1 MNKNELITSVS
12 RAVHKAGF
20 TLKKHSP
27 EILVTVGVVGTVV
40 SAVMACRAT
49 TKVSEIVDNHKGQLD
64 AVKNALEKPDPK
76 YKDEDGTVHDYTE
89 EVAKK
94 DVVTIYARTS
104 LDFAKLY
111 GPSVLLGAASVSCI
125 LASVNILH
133 KRNAALAA
141 AYTIVDKSFK
151 EYRGRVI
158 ERFGKELDRELKY
171 NIKSKEVEIEETVV
185 DEDGNER
192 VEKKKVT
199 VQVSEGPNHN
209 HLTRCFDETNPN
221 WTKSPEQNFIFLHQ
235 QQSYASRLLRERG
248 VLTMNDVYELLGFER
263 SAAGQLVGWVY
274 DEKNPI
280 GDNYVD
286 FGIFDMSDEQKRLFV
301 NGHERSIWLDF
312 NDDGYI
318 MDYLP

>member
-1 MNKNELITSVS
+1 MNKSQFVTSVS
-12 RAVHKAGF
+12 RAIHTVGF

-27 EILVTVGVVGTVV
+27 EILVSVGVVGTVA

-49 TKVSEIVDNHKGQLD
+49 TKVSGVIDNHKAQLE
-64 AVKNALEKPDPK
+64 AVHNALEQPNAQ

-94 DVVTIYARTS
+94 DVVTIYARTG

-185 DEDGNER
+185 DEEGNER

-199 VQVSEGPNHN
+199 VEVSEGNDHN

-235 QQSYASRLLRERG
+235 QQSYASRLLRERK
-248 VLTMNDVYELLGFER
+248 VLTVNDVYELLGFER
-263 SAAGQLVGWVY
+263 TAAGQVIGWVY
-274 DEKNPI
+274 DEENPI

-286 FGIFDMSDEQKRLFV
+286 FGIFDMSDKQKRLFV
-301 NGHERSIWLDF
+301 NGYERSIWIDF

-318 MDYLP
+318 MNHLP

>member
-1 MNKNELITSVS
+1 MNKNELMMSAS
-12 RAVHKAGF
+12 RAIHTVGF

-27 EILVTVGVVGTVV
+27 EILVTVGVVGAVV

-49 TKVSEIVDNHKGQLD
+49 TKASAIVENHKNQVE
-64 AVKNALEKPDPK
+64 AVHDALEKPDAK
-76 YKDEDGTVHDYTE
+76 YKDEDGNVYDYTE
-89 EVAKK
+89 DTAKK
-94 DVVTIYARTS
+94 DLVTIYAHTG

-133 KRNAALAA
+133 KRNAAIAA
-141 AYTIVDKSFK
+141 AYTLVDKSFK

-171 NIKSKEVEIEETVV
+171 NLKSKEVEVEETVV
-185 DEDGNER
+185 DEDGNEH
-192 VEKKKVT
+192 VEKRPAT
-199 VQVSEGPNHN
+199 VVVSDGVKHSAF
-209 HLTRCFDETNPN
+209 TRCFDETNPN
-221 WTKSPEQNFIFLHQ
+221 WTKSPEQNMIFLWQ
-235 QQSYASRLLRERG
+235 QQSYASRLLREKG
-248 VLTMNDVYELLGFER
+248 FLTINEVYEMLGFER
-263 SAAGQLVGWVY
+263 IAAGQVVGWVY

-286 FGIFDMSDEQKRLFV
+286 FGIFDITDEQKRYFV

-312 NDDGYI
+312 NDDGNI
-318 MDYLP
+318 LEYLP

>member
-1 MNKNELITSVS
+1 MNKNELMLSVG
-12 RAVHKAGF
+12 RAFSKAGL

-27 EILVTVGVVGTVV
+27 EILVVTGVVGAVA

-49 TKVSEIVDNHKGQLD
+49 TKVSAVVENHKEQLEAIHKAVETPD
-64 AVKNALEKPDPK
+64 AQ
-76 YKDEDGTVHDYTE
+76 YKDEDGSVHEYTE
-89 EVAKK
+89 EVAKR
-94 DVVTIYARTS
+94 DLVTVYTRTGI
-104 LDFAKLY
+104 DFVKLY

-141 AYTIVDKSFK
+141 AYTIVDSSFK

-171 NIKSKEVEIEETVV
+171 NLKSKEIEIEETVV

-192 VEKKKVT
+192 VEKKTVT
-199 VQVSEGPNHN
+199 ATVSEGVKHSAF
-209 HLTRCFDETNPN
+209 TRCFDETNPN
-221 WTKSPEQNFIFLHQ
+221 WTKSAEQNMIFLWQ
-235 QQSYASRLLRERG
+235 QQAYASRLLREKSW
-248 VLTMNDVYELLGFER
+248 LTINEVYELLGFEPT
-263 SAAGQLVGWVY
+263 AAGQVVGWVY
-274 DEKNPI
+274 DEKNPV

-286 FGIFDMSDEQKRLFV
+286 FGIFDMSNEQKRLFV
-301 NGHERSIWLDF
+301 NGHERSIWIDF

-318 MDYLP
+318 MNYIP

>member
-1 MNKNELITSVS
+1 MNKNEFMMSVS
-12 RAVHKAGF
+12 RAVHTAGF

-27 EILVTVGVVGTVV
+27 EILVTVGVVGGIV

-49 TKVSEIVDNHKGQLD
+49 TKASTIIEDHKEQVE
-64 AVKNALEKPDPK
+64 AVHKALETPDAQ
-76 YKDEDGTVHDYTE
+76 YKDEDGSVHDYTE
-89 EVAKK
+89 ETAKK
-94 DVVTIYARTS
+94 DLVTIYAHTG
-104 LDFAKLY
+104 LDFVKLY

-125 LASVNILH
+125 FASVNILH
-133 KRNAALAA
+133 KRNAAIAA
-141 AYTIVDKSFK
+141 AYTLVDKSFK

-171 NIKSKEVEIEETVV
+171 NIKTKEVEVEETVV
-185 DEDGNER
+185 DEDGNET
-192 VEKKKVT
+192 VVKKKAT
-199 VQVSEGPNHN
+199 VHVSEGVNHN

-221 WTKSPEQNFIFLHQ
+221 WTKSPEQNLIFLHQ
-235 QQSYASRLLRERG
+235 QQSYASRLLRERKI
-248 VLTMNDVYELLGFER
+248 LTLNDVYELLGFER

-318 MDYLP
+318 MDYMP

>member
-1 MNKNELITSVS
+1 MNKNELMLSVG
-12 RAVHKAGF
+12 RAFSKAGL

-27 EILVTVGVVGTVV
+27 EILVVAGVVGAVA

-49 TKVSEIVDNHKGQLD
+49 TKVNSILEDAKVELDRIHGGMENPDAQYRDTDGEI
-64 AVKNALEKPDPK
+64 KP
-76 YKDEDGTVHDYTE
+76 YTE

-94 DVVTIYARTS
+94 DITLVYAHTA
-104 LDFAKLY
+104 LDFVKLY

-141 AYTIVDKSFK
+141 AYTIVDNSFK

-171 NIKSKEVEIEETVV
+171 NLKSKEIEIEETVV

-192 VEKKKVT
+192 VEKKTVT
-199 VQVSEGPNHN
+199 ATVSEGVKHSAF
-209 HLTRCFDETNPN
+209 TRCFDETNPN
-221 WTKSPEQNFIFLHQ
+221 WTKSAEQNMIFLWQ
-235 QQSYASRLLRERG
+235 QQAYASRLLREKSW
-248 VLTMNDVYELLGFER
+248 LTINEVYELLGFEPT
-263 SAAGQLVGWVY
+263 AAGQVVGWVY

-286 FGIFDMSDEQKRLFV
+286 FGIFDLTDEQKRYFV

-318 MDYLP
+318 MNYIP